1 MHSAAGIAPASLFID
16 FLFYFVNVTYRRTRL
31 TVAKGEVSIMYILLP
46 AAADYGW
53 RVRAGAPINK

>member
-1 MHSAAGIAPASLFID
+1 M
-16 FLFYFVNVTYRRTRL
+16 NVTYRRTRL